1 MIYAIILLLQEKGR
15 PRFRLEWVAL
25 NMDIVR
31 NAILQGKWFMS
42 HHARVRAGQRR
53 ISDTDVIVAL
63 LQGQILEDYSEDP
76 RGNSCLVLGYTSDK
90 RAIHIVCAQ
99 DLGGS
104 LIIITVYQPEPP
116 AWVDEKTRK
125 EGE

>member
-1 MIYAIILLLQEKGR
+1 MEII
-15 PRFRLEWVAL
+15 
-25 NMDIVR
+25 R
-31 NAILQGKWFMS
+31 NAVLQGKWFMS

-53 ISDTDVIVAL
+53 IGDPDVIVAL
-63 LQGQILEDYSEDP
+63 LQGQILEDYPEDS
-76 RGNSCLVLGYTSDK
+76 RGHSCLVLGYTPDK

-99 DLGGS
+99 DPGGS
-104 LIIITVYQPEPP
+104 LVIITVYEPEPP